1 MSEVNTKSILDV
13 LEIVTELK
21 ALITDQNP
29 YLPVYSALGG
39 AFIGAVSTFIPTTI
53 IEYFKTRKEKKSLTL
68 AIYSEISAILEIIS
82 FREYIKNI
90 KIIIQKFE
98 NKSISDATFIIIIP
112 DDYAIVFKNNISK
125 IGIINPLLQIDIV
138 TFYQLFEAVIQDVKP
153 EGMLNNSPKG
163 IDTFKE
169 LLSITEQMI
178 ICGKNIVRQVENL
191 YSTIS
196 KANKK

>member
-13 LEIVTELK
+13 LEILTELK

-90 KIIIQKFE
+90 KTIIQKFE

-138 TFYQLFEAVIQDVKP
+138 TFYQLFEAAIQDVKP